1 MPKTYPDMSTNFW
14 QVLSPSS
21 QIEIFNE
28 DSLLDIK
35 EGTDMQGSGGEDTLA
50 TSDHFKK
57 LWKR

>member
-1 MPKTYPDMSTNFW
+1 MSTNFW

-28 DSLLDIK
+28 DLLLDIK

>member
-1 MPKTYPDMSTNFW
+1 MSTNSW
-14 QVLSPSS
+14 QVMFPSS

-50 TSDHFKK
+50 TPDHFKK
-57 LWKR
+57 LWK